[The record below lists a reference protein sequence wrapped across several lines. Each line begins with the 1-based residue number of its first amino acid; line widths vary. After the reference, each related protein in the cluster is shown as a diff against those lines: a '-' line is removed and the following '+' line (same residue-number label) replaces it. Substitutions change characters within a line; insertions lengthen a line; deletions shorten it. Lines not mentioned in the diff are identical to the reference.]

1 MGSDFLYYIQESDKP
16 NFWLNIFNIVKL
28 QYDKI
33 ILPILGDKK
42 ISYKKA
48 KKLAKKI
55 NKILTKTNCKTVV
68 ISKKIKQQEEFINY
82 LYTYNYEI
90 LDGKKLFTVLS
101 EKVVN
106 YIIEKKNLDKQN
118 LRISILVNDLSDI
131 ILEIIKKMV
140 MNYKRVNIVTNHV
153 EKFKNIEEN
162 MMDYNGIALIVNNN
176 KKRSLIKSNIIL
188 NFDFPTELINKY
200 QIFDEAIIINLKH
213 KIKINKKRF
222 NGLNISDYDIE
233 YNENIEELDYD
244 KFYKK
249 DVFESKL
256 YNKQPFEEIMKK
268 IKKDG
273 VKIIQLKSS
282 NTTL

>member
-1 MGSDFLYYIQESDKP
+1 MYYIQESDKP
-16 NFWLNIFNIVKL
+16 NFWLSIFNIVKL
-28 QYDKI
+28 QHDKI

-42 ISYKKA
+42 ISNKKA
-48 KKLAKKI
+48 KKLAKKA

-68 ISKKIKQQEEFINY
+68 ISKKIKQQEQIINY

-101 EKVVN
+101 EKIVDYV
-106 YIIEKKNLDKQN
+106 IEKRNLDKQN

-131 ILEIIKKMV
+131 ILEIIKKIV
-140 MNYKRVNIVTNHV
+140 RKYKRVNIVTNHV
-153 EKFKNIEEN
+153 EKFKKTEEN
-162 MMDYNGIALIVNNN
+162 MMDYDGIALIVNNN
-176 KKRSLIKSNIIL
+176 KKRSLIKSDIVL

-200 QIFDEAIIINLKH
+200 QIYDEAIIINLKD

-233 YNENIEELDYD
+233 FNEKLEELDYN
-244 KFYKK
+244 KYYNK
-249 DVFESKL
+249 DIYESRL
-256 YNKQPFEEIMKK
+256 YNKQPYEEIMKK

-273 VKIIQLKSS
+273 LKIIELR
-282 NTTL
+282 TLNSTL